1 MDPISLLAGAAIGGG
16 IAAAS
21 RHLLTHIPR
30 REQGLADHLPWALLV
45 GDGVILCK
53 DATFLGGFT
62 LQGADLSSAPQEAL
76 NQSARMINKMLTQ
89 LDSGFSIEVNI
100 HRQEHRSYPS
110 GATQE
115 FPSEIMIAVDKERE
129 KHFTLPGSYYE
140 TFHTLLISFTPP
152 RESVRKVE
160 GMFVS
165 GNVSS
170 VNYGS
175 MLDEYQQSMDEIEGL
190 LSPFF
195 TIERMDSTRLITE
208 CHQCLSGDSEIVLPD
223 GGYLCYALSSGDFIP
238 GFVPRF
244 RDQYLHIVTITS
256 YGASVQVA
264 SGNFFNTLQD
274 DVRWHMRFLPLS
286 RNASESRIRAIQ
298 KNWFSK
304 RKGLSQFMPGNT
316 DNGATMED
324 THATLMQEETG
335 HALAEVTS
343 GRSRFGFLSNTIIIR
358 DPDLRR
364 GYARATA
371 LVQRAREAGFTAL
384 IESTGSP
391 SAFMGSL
398 PGYGA
403 ANLRRLL
410 ISSRVISHLFPMTLP
425 WTGDAY
431 NPSKLFPKYSP
442 PLMIVGGQGAT
453 PFRLHIHHGDV
464 GHCLVVGATGA
475 GKSVLV
481 GALMMSWLRYAS
493 SRVICFDVG
502 RTHKQLTEKADGE
515 HINLGE
521 DSAHTLQ
528 PLRHLDTETDLLWA
542 ESWITSIC
550 ELAGV
555 PIEPDERGHLGH
567 ALRLVANE
575 PPEHR
580 TLTALRVSLPSRLG
594 TVLDPY
600 TARGTFGPLFDGIA
614 EDKPNMRMRTIELA
628 SMLDMG
634 EAVVAPLLLV
644 LFRQVERSLNGTPT
658 LIVIEEAWAAL
669 MRGEFSSRLQQWLLT
684 LRKQN
689 GSVIIVAHNPLQIRQ
704 LPNSSIITDSCPT
717 RILLPNPEARVEE
730 HAEVYRFL
738 DLSNREI
745 ETIANATQKRDYYYT
760 SPRGSRLFDLCLG
773 PKSREVLFPEKPNR
787 APQQSMASLSTNGHI
802 PIPITDLNS

>member
-1 MDPISLLAGAAIGGG
+1 MDPFSLLAGAAIGGG

-21 RHLLTHIPR
+21 RYFLTHLPR
-30 REQGLADHLPWALLV
+30 REQGLADHLPWALLA

-53 DATFLGGFT
+53 DATFLGGFA
-62 LQGADLSSAPQEAL
+62 LQGADLASAPPETL
-76 NQSARMINKMLTQ
+76 NQSAHMINKMLTQ
-89 LDSGFSIEVNI
+89 MKPGFSLEVNV

-110 GATQE
+110 TTMRE
-115 FPSEIMIAVDKERE
+115 FPSEILMAVDKERE

-140 TFHTLLISFTPP
+140 TSHTLLISFTPP
-152 RESVRKVE
+152 RESVRKIE

-165 GNVSS
+165 GHFSS
-170 VNYGS
+170 VNYGA
-175 MLDEYQQSMDEIEGL
+175 MLDEYQQSMDEIEGF

-195 TIERMDSTRLITE
+195 KIERMDSTRLVTE
-208 CHQCLSGDSEIVLPD
+208 CHQCLSGDLETILPD
-223 GGYLCYALSSGDFIP
+223 GGYLCYSLASGDFIP

-264 SGNFFNTLQD
+264 SGNFFNTLRD
-274 DVRWHMRFLPLS
+274 DVRWHIRYLPLN
-286 RNASESRIRAIQ
+286 RNTAESRIRAIQ

-304 RKGLSQFMPGNT
+304 RKGLNQFMPGST
-316 DNGATMED
+316 EDGAAMED
-324 THATLMQEETG
+324 THAALMQEETG

-343 GRSRFGFLSNTIIIR
+343 GSSRFGFLSNTVILR

-364 GYARATA
+364 GHARATA

-384 IESTGSP
+384 VESTNAP

-398 PGYGA
+398 PGHGA
-403 ANLRRLL
+403 VNLRRLL
-410 ISSRVISHLFPMTLP
+410 ISSRVVSHLFPMTLP
-425 WTGDAY
+425 WSGDKY
-431 NPSKLFPKYSP
+431 NPSKLFPRHSP
-442 PLMIVGGQGAT
+442 PLMMVGGQGAT
-453 PFRLHIHHGDV
+453 PFRLHLHHGDV

-481 GALMMSWLRYAS
+481 GALMMSWLRYAD
-493 SRVICFDVG
+493 SRIICFDVG
-502 RTHKQLTEKADGE
+502 RTHKQLTEKTHGE
-515 HINLGE
+515 YINLGE

-542 ESWITSIC
+542 ENWITGIC

-555 PIEPDERGHLGH
+555 AIQPAERGELGH
-567 ALRLVANE
+567 ALRLVAGE

-580 TLTALRVSLPSRLG
+580 TLTALRVSLPPRLG
-594 TVLDPY
+594 PALDPY
-600 TARGTFGPLFDGIA
+600 TARGTFGLLFDGIA
-614 EDKPNMRMRTIELA
+614 EDASNSRMRTIELA

-634 EAVVAPLLLV
+634 EAVIAPLLLV
-644 LFRQVERSLNGTPT
+644 LFRQVERSLDGKPT

-669 MRGEFSSRLQQWLLT
+669 MRGEFSARLQQWLLT

-717 RILLPNPEARVEE
+717 RFLLPNPEARVEE

-745 ETIANATQKRDYYYT
+745 ETIANATRKQDYYYT
-760 SPRGSRLFDLCLG
+760 SPQGSRLFDLCLG
-773 PKSREVLFPEKPNR
+773 PKAREVLFPPKPGR
-787 APQQSMASLSTNGHI
+787 APQEPKASLSANGQI
-802 PIPITDLNS
+802 PIPVH